1 MAITFREET
10 TRGLGSF
17 VQVLR
22 NGRRLG
28 RIFHADGV
36 YRFYVGEE
44 PKLGGADLQDTVLE
58 RLKDKIRDTH
68 RPKRREVRGR

>member
-1 MAITFREET
+1 MTITFRDDSN
-10 TRGLGSF
+10 LGSL

-28 RIFHADGV
+28 RIVHADGM

-44 PKLGGADLQDTVLE
+44 PKLGGADLQDEVLE
-58 RLKDKIRDTH
+58 RLKDKIRDTY
-68 RPKRREVRGR
+68 PTTSGPEDVSS